1 MDVNEDGDA
10 VILLGPFT
18 EDMGLSYV
26 EVGVMVA
33 ERYTSNEKAL
43 HFVVLFEGSSF
54 TPDFG
59 SGPGGGGGGFLVDE
73 QGPKAGGG
81 GEHYD

>member
-1 MDVNEDGDA
+1 MDANEDGDA

-18 EDMGLSYV
+18 EAMGLDYV
-26 EVGVMVA
+26 EVGVVVA
-33 ERYTSNEKAL
+33 EEYTSNEKAL

-59 SGPGGGGGGFLVDE
+59 FGPGGDHGGPSGGGWGA
-73 QGPKAGGG
+73 KAGSG
-81 GEHYD
+81 GEH